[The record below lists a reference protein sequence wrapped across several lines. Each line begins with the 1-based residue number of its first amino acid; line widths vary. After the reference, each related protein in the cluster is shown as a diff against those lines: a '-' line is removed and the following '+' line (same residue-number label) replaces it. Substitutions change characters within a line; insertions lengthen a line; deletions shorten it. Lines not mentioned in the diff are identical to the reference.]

1 MHGFRFGGPGMLR
14 CERFGKTVP
23 FRLDPFREPLHNAA
37 HQASVRPVILTSD
50 QLLPQLE
57 IVTG

>member
-1 MHGFRFGGPGMLR
+1 MHAFRFGGSRTLT

-37 HQASVRPVILTSD
+37 HRASVRPVILTSD
-50 QLLPQLE
+50 QHLPQLE